1 MNPIRKIAVAG
12 LPPALAAMLLLSA
25 GCSKKPTDAQ
35 ITAQVQSALSSD
47 AALQGQPITV
57 SVNNGAVTLS
67 GIVNGPGSR
76 ELASN
81 DAAHVVGVSTVINN
95 LTTQTGAA
103 SQAGSQ
109 QQAGYAGNTPA
120 PNTPSYST
128 QPPPQQQASSAPQ
141 YQAPAPPQSI
151 TIPAG
156 TAIRV
161 QLGQTLST
169 QDSQIG
175 ETFTATVADPVVV
188 NGQTVIPAGASA
200 SGTVT
205 DVKKLGHFMGNALL
219 AVRLDSIS
227 SNGANYP
234 VRTSTVE
241 RFEKGK
247 GKRTALMTGGG
258 AGVGALLGGLFG
270 GGKGALIGGAIGA
283 GAGGTGS
290 AFTGNKD
297 LVLPAESLL
306 TFRLE
311 NDVTVQP

>member
-1 MNPIRKIAVAG
+1 MNRIRKIAIAG
-12 LPPALAAMLLLSA
+12 LPTALAAMLLLGA
-25 GCSKKPTDAQ
+25 GCSKTPTDAQ
-35 ITAQVQSALSSD
+35 ITAQVQSALTAD

-57 SVNNGAVTLS
+57 SVNHGTVTLS
-67 GIVNGPGSR
+67 GTVNGPGSR

-81 DAAHVVGVSTVINN
+81 DAAHIAGVTTVINN
-95 LTTQTGAA
+95 LTTQTGAGAA
-103 SQAGSQ
+103 SPVSGQPQ
-109 QQAGYAGNTPA
+109 PGYASTPA

-128 QPPPQQQASSAPQ
+128 
-141 YQAPAPPQSI
+141 APAPASQPT

-156 TAIRV
+156 TRIRV

-175 ETFTATVADPVVV
+175 ESFSATVADPVVV
-188 NGQTVIPAGASA
+188 NGQVVLPAGASA

-227 SNGANYP
+227 GNGATYP

-247 GKRTALMTGGG
+247 GKRTAVLTGGG

>member
-12 LPPALAAMLLLSA
+12 LPPALAAMLLFSA

-57 SVNNGAVTLS
+57 SVNNGEVTLS
-67 GIVNGPGSR
+67 GVVNGPGSR

-81 DAAHVVGVSTVINN
+81 DAAHVVGVGTVINN
-95 LTTQTGAA
+95 LTTQAGAA

-109 QQAGYAGNTPA
+109 QQVGYSNTPA

-128 QPPPQQQASSAPQ
+128 QPPPQQQQAPAAPQ
-141 YQAPAPPQSI
+141 YQAPAPPQPI

-175 ETFTATVADPVVV
+175 ETFNATVADPVVV

-227 SNGANYP
+227 SNGATYP

-247 GKRTALMTGGG
+247 GKRTAVMTGGG

>member
-1 MNPIRKIAVAG
+1 MNRIRKIAVAG
-12 LPPALAAMLLLSA
+12 LPSALAAMLLLGT

-67 GIVNGPGSR
+67 GAVNGPGSR

-81 DAAHVVGVSTVINN
+81 DAAHVAGVSTVINN
-95 LTTQTGAA
+95 LTTQT
-103 SQAGSQ
+103 AGTSSLQ
-109 QQAGYAGNTPA
+109 TAGPAQSGYAGSTPA

-128 QPPPQQQASSAPQ
+128 QPPPQQPT
-141 YQAPAPPQSI
+141 

-156 TAIRV
+156 TRIRV

-175 ETFTATVADPVVV
+175 ETFSATVADPVVV
-188 NGQTVIPAGASA
+188 NGQTVIPAGTSA

-227 SNGANYP
+227 ANGATYP

>member
-1 MNPIRKIAVAG
+1 MNPIRKVAVAG
-12 LPPALAAMLLLSA
+12 LSPALAAMVLLSG
-25 GCSKKPTDAQ
+25 GCNKTPTDAQ
-35 ITAQVQSALSSD
+35 ITAQVQSAISGD

-57 SVNNGAVTLS
+57 SVNHGEVTIS
-67 GIVNGPGSR
+67 GVVNGPGSR

-81 DAAHVVGVSTVINN
+81 DAAHIAGVTTVINN
-95 LTTQTGAA
+95 LTTQTAGTPSPQAA
-103 SQAGSQ
+103 GPAQS
-109 QQAGYAGNTPA
+109 GYAGSAPA

-128 QPPPQQQASSAPQ
+128 QQQAPAAPQ
-141 YQAPAPPQSI
+141 YQAPAPPQPI

-156 TAIRV
+156 TRIRV
-161 QLGQTLST
+161 QLGQTLGT
-169 QDSQIG
+169 KESQVG
-175 ETFTATVADPVVV
+175 ETFSATVADPVVV
-188 NGQTVIPAGASA
+188 NGLTVIPAGASA

-205 DVKKLGHFMGNALL
+205 DVKKLGHFMGNAQL

-227 SNGANYP
+227 ANGATYP

-283 GAGGTGS
+283 GAGGSGS
-290 AFTGNKD
+290 AFTGNQD

-311 NDVTVQP
+311 SDVTVQP